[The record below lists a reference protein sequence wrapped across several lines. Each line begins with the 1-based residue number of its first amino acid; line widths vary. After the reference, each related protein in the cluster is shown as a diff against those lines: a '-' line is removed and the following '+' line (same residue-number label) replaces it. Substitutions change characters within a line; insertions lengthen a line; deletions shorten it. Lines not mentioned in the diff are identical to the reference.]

1 MRRDLVLRLL
11 LSLLLVLNGIGS
23 AVAGVR
29 MALPVEAPAQAAM
42 DAADGEPPCHQ
53 AAIAD
58 PMQPASMP
66 MPAGGDHPH
75 GDGDCCASG
84 ACTAAGCDCP
94 CVALAATLPPLPA
107 LPMLLP
113 VSLPPTLLRVP
124 PHPSPPRHDPDR
136 PPIA

>member
-29 MALPVEAPAQAAM
+29 MALPVASHAEAAM
-42 DAADGEPPCHQ
+42 VAADAEPPCHQ
-53 AAIAD
+53 DSMGDAMR
-58 PMQPASMP
+58 PPSMP
-66 MPAGGDHPH
+66 MPSGGDHPH

-113 VSLPPTLLRVP
+113 ASLPPPLLRVP